1 MDNCTTIITQSTKDA
16 ATLKFFPGRTVYAT
30 GVITFQ
36 QLEDCTTPGCMTSP
50 VASELLE
57 LDGVQK
63 LSFCQDF
70 VLVTKSANTDWEELR
85 PEVLMTL
92 AHYSHRPY
100 FQQSDLVCDDKTGC
114 EVEAILQQR
123 VRPVLAT
130 DGGQIVFLGHKDGAA
145 HVHLTSACQTCPR
158 AGQNLHSMIARL
170 LVHYVAGIK
179 EVVLV

>member
-36 QLEDCTTPGCMTSP
+36 QLEDCTTPDCMTSP

-85 PEVLMTL
+85 PEVLMIL

-114 EVEAILQQR
+114 EVEAILNN
-123 VRPVLAT
+123 VS
-130 DGGQIVFLGHKDGAA
+130 GQCWQPTADKLYFWDTRMERRTYTLPARAKLA
-145 HVHLTSACQTCPR
+145 HV
-158 AGQNLHSMIARL
+158 
-170 LVHYVAGIK
+170 LVKTYTA
-179 EVVLV
+179 